1 VFDIPSSCQV
11 PRWLIVGSWYIMYW
25 TVIYGTYACNNGI
38 GWEGLSPESKARHGR
53 ILQAPFMWYLL
64 LLYSCNLCVLP
75 FTVVYYSFIENEYF
89 LAFNYA
95 FKKRLHF
102 LSLSCFVVV
111 NQYSFFSF
119 LHIRKV

>member
-1 VFDIPSSCQV
+1 
-11 PRWLIVGSWYIMYW
+11 
-25 TVIYGTYACNNGI
+25 
-38 GWEGLSPESKARHGR
+38 
-53 ILQAPFMWYLL
+53 MWYLL

-111 NQYSFFSF
+111 NQYSFFFHFCTLEKYSTVRS
-119 LHIRKV
+119 H